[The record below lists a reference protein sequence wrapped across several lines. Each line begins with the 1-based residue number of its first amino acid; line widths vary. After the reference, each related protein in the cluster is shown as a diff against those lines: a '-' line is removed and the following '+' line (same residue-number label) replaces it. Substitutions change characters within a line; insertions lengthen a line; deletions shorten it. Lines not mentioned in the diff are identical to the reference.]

1 MGRGQVVQRVTWA
14 LALAVLAL
22 TGVARADNRGDI
34 ESKSA
39 QALETLRQHAREV
52 DKLIG
57 QASGVLVFPDV
68 VEMGFGEGGR
78 YGEGALLIDGAAVA
92 YYATAGAPHRVAQ
105 TEGRK
110 AEVILFMTRQ
120 ALIDFRNTINWQV
133 GVSGGVTR
141 MRVDER
147 GRLETSP
154 GPAPVL
160 GMTFTDRGMLEN
172 LDLNGTTIN
181 RIAR

>member
-1 MGRGQVVQRVTWA
+1 MTMRESLRRSLLVMGA
-14 LALAVLAL
+14 ALLALAGPA
-22 TGVARADNRGDI
+22 GADDRTEI

-39 QALETLRQHAREV
+39 LALQTLRQHAREV
-52 DKLIG
+52 DKLIER
-57 QASGVLVFPDV
+57 ASGVLIFPDV

-78 YGEGALLIDGAAVA
+78 YGEGALLVEGAAVA
-92 YYATAGAPHRVAQ
+92 YYATAGAPHRVPQ

-110 AEVILFMTRQ
+110 AELILFMTQQ

-133 GVSGGVTR
+133 GVSEGLTR

-147 GRLETSP
+147 GRLETTRDT
-154 GPAPVL
+154 APVL
-160 GMTFTDRGMLEN
+160 GMTFSDRGVLQD
-172 LDLNGTTIN
+172 LDLRGTTIN